1 MIEEGRTD
9 RPFQNSWPY
18 GPSVMV
24 EEFIPGRELTVAV
37 MGDHA
42 LGVTEIMTHR
52 TFYDYDAKYADGGS
66 SHVLPARIPESV
78 YAEIQNLAVKAH
90 RSLGCRGVSRADFRY
105 DGCSLVILEVNT
117 QPGMTQTSLVPEQA
131 LLSGIEFPHLC
142 AWLVETASCDS

>member
-1 MIEEGRTD
+1 MREIRSLPYVIKPYNEGSSVGVIVVEKGRAD
-9 RPFQNSWPY
+9 RPFENSWPY

-52 TFYDYDAKYADGGS
+52 AFYDYDAKYADGGS
-66 SHVLPARIPESV
+66 SHVLPARIPENI

-90 RSLGCRGVSRADFRY
+90 RILGCRGVSRADFRY
-105 DGCSLVILEVNT
+105 DGCSL
-117 QPGMTQTSLVPEQA
+117 GDF
-131 LLSGIEFPHLC
+131 GG
-142 AWLVETASCDS
+142 